1 MGKRDL
7 VGMYLFITIITRVV
21 KGAFDA
27 VSSEEIQSTWF
38 YQILPQ
44 KQNIVQSL
52 VVSCLISL

>member
-1 MGKRDL
+1 MGNRDL

-27 VSSEEIQSTWF
+27 INSEEIQRTWF